1 MHPSC
6 KGMASLGARIALT
19 IPRTL
24 TYLHMAALPF
34 MMATGMAAMLPCR
47 MTAKIVSTCTIC
59 VAVLFR
65 ISTCH

>member
-19 IPRTL
+19 IPRVP
-24 TYLHMAALPF
+24 TYLLLPF
-34 MMATGMAAMLPCR
+34 MMAMGMAAMLPCR
-47 MTAKIVSTCTIC
+47 MTAKIVSTCTTC
-59 VAVLFR
+59 VTVLFR